1 MQTESFIPG
10 KDASLEFSIATMQ
23 QKLAAR
29 GFFLEESS
37 WLNPAENIWSV
48 HMRDKDCPLLF
59 TNGKGASELAAR
71 ASALGEFFERLGCH
85 YFWTHFYLGQ
95 TRRARICPLSARALV
110 RPHRR
115 RRMASRTAESRVAC
129 VL

>member
-23 QKLAAR
+23 QKLPAR
-29 GFFLEESS
+29 GFFLEESW

-71 ASALGEFFERLGCH
+71 ARSASSSSAWAATISGP
-85 YFWTHFYLGQ
+85 TSISD
-95 TRRARICPLSARALV
+95 RRAPSV
-110 RPHRR
+110 RSCTTRKNAGSPPPT
-115 RRMASRTAESRVAC
+115 TAHGRPNC
-129 VL
+129 

>member
-37 WLNPAENIWSV
+37 WLNPAENI
-48 HMRDKDCPLLF
+48 
-59 TNGKGASELAAR
+59 
-71 ASALGEFFERLGCH
+71 
-85 YFWTHFYLGQ
+85 
-95 TRRARICPLSARALV
+95 
-110 RPHRR
+110 
-115 RRMASRTAESRVAC
+115 
-129 VL
+129 

>member
-1 MQTESFIPG
+1 MQAESFIPG

-37 WLNPAENIWSV
+37 WLNPAENIWSC
-48 HMRDKDCPLLF
+48 HMRDKECPMLF

-71 ASALGEFFERLGCH
+71 ASAIGDGPRHGLPWRSGH
-85 YFWTHFYLGQ
+85 
-95 TRRARICPLSARALV
+95 RAAR
-110 RPHRR
+110 
-115 RRMASRTAESRVAC
+115 M
-129 VL
+129 